1 MAMGQSPM
9 NKLPDPA
16 LAHGDASA
24 PFYIAA
30 TASFQEAWPRTLKH
44 GDTFAMFDQHGDIL
58 NAAGNPA
65 GIFHEDTRY
74 LSGSY
79 LLIEGHRPLLLSS
92 TVQDDNAVLT
102 VDLANPDITRG
113 DEVALSRETLHLVR
127 TKFLWNG
134 GCYERIAVQNF
145 DSRTH
150 QTRLLLWFA
159 ADFADLFEVRGIHRP
174 RRGACHGERIGA
186 DKVMFHYKGL
196 DGVDRYTH
204 LQFAPAP
211 SLLDQ
216 HHAAF
221 DLSLGAGERWSAVA
235 TIRFGTSARIGGPKF
250 VPALRAAHKELR
262 ERASRAAAVSTS
274 NNLFNAV
281 LCRSVSDLYMLIT
294 ETPQGLYPY
303 AGIPWF
309 STAFGR
315 DGIIT
320 ALQMLWL
327 DPDVALGVLRFL
339 AMHQAT
345 AYDEVSEAEPG
356 KILHEIRHGEMAQLG
371 EVPFKHYYGSVDS
384 TPLFVLLAGE
394 YFARTG
400 DREAIAALW
409 PNIEAAL
416 GWIDTCGD
424 FDGDGFVEYRQK
436 TAQGLNNQG
445 WKDSKDSIMHADGRL
460 AEGAI
465 ALVEVQAYVFA
476 AKRHAA
482 NLARVLGHQERAEAL
497 DAEAEALRKR
507 FEQAFWCEDIGTYA
521 LALDGDKQ
529 PCRVK
534 SSNAGHAL
542 FGGIALA
549 SRARRVAT
557 ALMRRDAFSGWGIRT
572 LNAAEKRYNP
582 MSYHNGSVWPHDNAL
597 IAAGFGR
604 YGFKEDVLKVFSG
617 LFDAVRTMDMR
628 LPELFCGF
636 PRRAGSG
643 PTLYPVA
650 CTPQAWA
657 SGTPLMLL
665 EASLGMTLDQAHNEI
680 RFNRPLLPAFID
692 DIQIRNLRLGDN
704 TIDLLLQ
711 RHGRDVVVDILNRT
725 GDIRV
730 VTIS

>member
-1 MAMGQSPM
+1 MAQSPM
-9 NKLPDPA
+9 NKLPEPPA
-16 LAHGDASA
+16 AQVDATA

-30 TASFQEAWPRTLKH
+30 TSSFQESWPRTLKQ

-102 VDLANPDITRG
+102 VDLANPDILRG

-134 GCYERIAVQNF
+134 ACYERIAAQNF
-145 DSRTH
+145 DSRQH
-150 QTRLLLWFA
+150 DTRLLLWFA

-174 RRGACHGERIGA
+174 RRGTCHGERIGA
-186 DKVMFHYKGL
+186 DKVIFHYKGL

-204 LQFAPAP
+204 LQFSPAP

-221 DLSLGAGERWSAVA
+221 DLSLAPGARWSASV
-235 TIRFGTSARIGGPKF
+235 TVRFGTSARIGGPQF
-250 VPALRAAHKELR
+250 MPALRAAHKQLR
-262 ERASRAAAVSTS
+262 ETSSRAAAVSTS
-274 NNLFNAV
+274 NNVLNRV

-315 DGIIT
+315 DGIVA

-327 DPDVALGVLRFL
+327 DPNVAAGVLRFL
-339 AMHQAT
+339 AANQAKDF
-345 AYDEVSEAEPG
+345 DEVSEAEPG
-356 KILHEIRHGEMAQLG
+356 KILHEIRRGEMAQLG

-384 TPLFVLLAGE
+384 TPLFVLLAGR
-394 YFARTG
+394 YFDRTG
-400 DREAIAALW
+400 DRETIAELW

-416 GWIDTCGD
+416 KWMDTCGD
-424 FDGDGFVEYRQK
+424 LDGDGFVEYRQR

-445 WKDSKDSIMHADGRL
+445 WKDSKDSISHADGRL
-460 AEGAI
+460 AEGSI
-465 ALVEVQAYVFA
+465 ALCEVQAYVFA

-482 NLARVLGHQERAEAL
+482 QLARVLGHEERAEAL
-497 DAEAEALRKR
+497 EREAEALRKR
-507 FEQAFWCEDIGTYA
+507 FEQAFWCEDIGMYA

-529 PCRVK
+529 PCRVR

-542 FGGIALA
+542 FGGIASA
-549 SRARRVAT
+549 SRARRVASS
-557 ALMRRDAFSGWGIRT
+557 LMRRDAYSGWGIRT
-572 LNAAEKRYNP
+572 LNASEKRFNP

-597 IAAGFGR
+597 IAQGFSR
-604 YGFKEDVLKVFSG
+604 YGFKEEIMKVFTG
-617 LFDAVRTMDMR
+617 LFEAVRYMDMR

-636 PRRAGSG
+636 AQRPGSG

-650 CTPQAWA
+650 CAPQAWA
-657 SGTPLMLL
+657 SGTPLALL
-665 EASLGMTLDQAHNEI
+665 EACLGMTLDAARNEI
-680 RFNRPLLPAFID
+680 RFERPLLPPFID

-704 TIDLLLQ
+704 SVDLLLQ
-711 RHGRDVVVDILNRT
+711 RHGRDVVIDILGRT
-725 GDIRV
+725 GDILV
-730 VTIS
+730 VTVS